1 MSTSQNVID
10 YAKKV
15 HFQGANVN
23 LFPSEKSQVVQIEL
37 EKVDHIPYGTIHLSE
52 AGLQN
57 QLSSDVDEPVGP
69 QKTSNIFNA
78 LGLSSKDLDE
88 VGNYPKDKLTLDS
101 LPKILKQIKKKR
113 ASMKY
118 CSPQQSL
125 SNRTLCEDGIG
136 EMKSTEK
143 NFESQEMMR
152 KPLVNYGYDLSSGDS
167 SAGSEYEGKCGE
179 AFHKKE
185 RHFSESPHHSNKFDS
200 DSETES
206 DEEVIDS
213 PCAEEQSVL
222 EKKRKT
228 PILQNV
234 KDFLGCLPMVLPHC
248 CSLCDKAIDTLQD
261 WNEHMNEPLHKLR
274 CLLLQRVYPD
284 WVPGELPATR
294 ENLVEKG
301 TVTTVV
307 TTKKGENEKKCRYS
321 YAKQTRTP
329 ERHTQ

>member
-125 SNRTLCEDGIG
+125 SNSTLCEDGIG
-136 EMKSTEK
+136 ERKSTER

-228 PILQNV
+228 PILQNI

-248 CSLCDKAIDTLQD
+248 CSLCDKAIDTLQ
-261 WNEHMNEPLHKLR
+261 
-274 CLLLQRVYPD
+274 VSY
-284 WVPGELPATR
+284 
-294 ENLVEKG
+294 LV
-301 TVTTVV
+301 V
-307 TTKKGENEKKCRYS
+307 S
-321 YAKQTRTP
+321 F
-329 ERHTQ
+329 